1 MRLYDY
7 CPDRTV
13 SGALKAL
20 WANLQ
25 TRGFSGGTLAAKATS
40 DPDLKTTTTIYYS
53 VGGISLIKTAAATID
68 LSTMVAGLAATAGTG
83 VQAAGKYAA
92 YLITLDGSG
101 NFQCYK
107 GSDAAT
113 AALAL
118 TGNLSTAKLASA
130 PSIPAPA
137 ALVELAVLG
146 TLTAAGLQA
155 AVYKDPQLTAAQQL
169 AAAQTAAQAGIYN
182 YSSLLT
188 GLPVAPAG
196 KCPVGILVVTNTTN
210 PFIVGTTNSDATGV
224 TFTCYDISGVPPGY
238 GLGSVFLDF
247 PDES

>member
-13 SGALKAL
+13 AGLVKAL
-20 WANLQ
+20 FEYGQNRA
-25 TRGFSGGTLAAKATS
+25 FSGGTLAAKATG
-40 DPDLKTTTTIYYS
+40 DPDLKTTTTINYS
-53 VGGISLIKTAAATID
+53 INGKLYIVAATGTID
-68 LSTMVAGLAATAGTG
+68 LSGVPNIANVG

-92 YLITLDGSG
+92 YLITLTTGGAFDA
-101 NFQCYK
+101 FK

-118 TGNLSTAKLASA
+118 TGNLSTAVLEPGANA
-130 PSIPAPA
+130 VPAPA
-137 ALVELAVLG
+137 ELVELAVLG

-155 AVYKDPQLTAAQQL
+155 AVYKAPNRTPAQQL
-169 AAAQTAAQAGIYN
+169 SDAIAAAQAAIYQ

-188 GLPVAPAG
+188 GLPATPAD

-210 PFIVGTTNSDATGV
+210 AFQLGTTNSDATGV
-224 TFTCYDISGVPPGY
+224 TFTCYDICGIPSTY

-247 PDES
+247 PA